1 MRSPRCHEL
10 FLSSACAALLGAAI
24 ACGGSTPPASEA
36 AAEGKCT
43 SGPRSSAQDIDAC
56 TNECQ
61 KLADVAPAG
70 SKCATPRAA
79 CMNECN
85 TKFKK

>member
-1 MRSPRCHEL
+1 MRSPRCFEL

-24 ACGGSTPPASEA
+24 ACGGSAPPSETPGDGQCKSGPA
-36 AAEGKCT
+36 AAVAK
-43 SGPRSSAQDIDAC
+43 DIDAC
-56 TNECQ
+56 TNDCQ

-70 SKCATPRAA
+70 SKCAPPRAA